1 MARLLV
7 GARVGP
13 YEILDLLGVGG
24 VGEVYRARDSRLDRT
39 VAIKILKS
47 PGATG
52 SIQLQRFQR
61 EAKAIA
67 SLSHPHICTL
77 YDVGEEDGVAFL
89 VMEWLDGQ
97 TLAERLERGPFSV
110 ESALQIGSQVA
121 EALDAAH
128 RKGIVHRD
136 LKAANV
142 IFAPGG
148 VKLLDFGLAK
158 LREAEYEEM
167 VRGRTQSLQLTS
179 EGTLIGTLPYMAPEQ
194 IEGHYVDSRT
204 DIFSLGVLLHEMLAG
219 RRPFAGDTRASLMV
233 AILAG
238 APASLAEVRP
248 AVPEALQRLVR
259 RCLEKD
265 PDDRWQTARDLAAE
279 LQWIAR
285 GDTNAIPVRR
295 IRLRR
300 RHRAVILSRLAVGA
314 LVVGA
319 GTAMMML
326 RWQRAAVAEY
336 QALTYR
342 RGVVS
347 SARFA
352 HDGQSFV
359 YSASWEGRQYGIFLG
374 RPESPDVRDLG
385 LETGR
390 ILSISRT
397 GEMAVLFGS
406 QNIQQAFGVLTLAR
420 VPLAGGARRDLL
432 EGVVDA
438 DWIPGTDRLA
448 VIRDPGG
455 GRPWRVEF
463 PEGTVVHESRA
474 AWSLR
479 VSPDGK
485 RIAFFEGPSLFGSAP
500 EAKVMMVDTSGQK
513 TILSSGWSGI
523 GLAWMPSG
531 KEVWFTATDG
541 GVSDGKANA
550 RRDHRPAAPWL
561 HAVSL
566 SGSER
571 TVHRAPDWL
580 VLHDIA
586 ADGRL
591 LMSRNTARV
600 GLACQAPGETAE
612 RDLSWLMAS
621 AVTDLSPDGRTVI
634 FFDGLSGLTRAANPI
649 LFRRS
654 TTGEAAVPVGEGAA
668 GRLSPDGRWVL
679 ASLVQSLV
687 LLPAGAGSAVVLP
700 KGNLSSVGAGAWLPG
715 SKQIVFNGTRGNDR
729 PRIYIQE
736 IPAGEP
742 LAVTDEG
749 VQLPANAAV
758 RNQNS
763 LLGRSGDNW
772 MLFPIAG
779 GDPQSVPALTGR
791 DVPIQWS
798 QDGRFVYTVG
808 IAEWPRPSAFDVFL
822 VDIRTGRRAL
832 WKTLA
837 PADRVGVEEQRQW
850 TAITPDARAYC
861 YSYARRLGD
870 LFVVS
875 KLQ

>member
-1 MARLLV
+1 
-7 GARVGP
+7 
-13 YEILDLLGVGG
+13 
-24 VGEVYRARDSRLDRT
+24 
-39 VAIKILKS
+39 
-47 PGATG
+47 
-52 SIQLQRFQR
+52 
-61 EAKAIA
+61 
-67 SLSHPHICTL
+67 
-77 YDVGEEDGVAFL
+77 
-89 VMEWLDGQ
+89 MEWVDGQ
-97 TLAERLERGPFSV
+97 TLAERLERGPLSV
-110 ESALQIGSQVA
+110 QSAVQIASEVA

-136 LKAANV
+136 LKPANV

-158 LREAEYEEM
+158 LREAEYEDM
-167 VRGRTQSLQLTS
+167 VRGRTQSLQLTT
-179 EGTLIGTLPYMAPEQ
+179 EGTVMGTLPYMAPEQ
-194 IEGHYVDSRT
+194 IEGQHVDSRT
-204 DIFSLGVLLHEMLAG
+204 DIFALGVVLHEMLAG
-219 RRPFAGDTRASLMV
+219 TRPFAGDTRASLMM

-238 APASLAEVRP
+238 DPASLEEVRP
-248 AVPEALQRLVR
+248 VVPEALQRLVL

-265 PDDRWQTARDLAAE
+265 TDERWQTARDLSAE

-285 GDTNAIPVRR
+285 GEAAAMPVPRM
-295 IRLRR
+295 RLRR
-300 RHRAVILSRLAVGA
+300 RYQAVLANSLAAAA
-314 LVVGA
+314 LVVGTGA
-319 GTAMMML
+319 AVTML
-326 RWQRAAVAEY
+326 RGQPTSVAEY
-336 QALTYR
+336 QAVTYR

-359 YSASWEGRQYGIFLG
+359 YSASWDGGQYGIFLG
-374 RPESPDVRDLG
+374 RAESPDVRDLG
-385 LETGR
+385 LEMGR

-397 GEMAVLFGS
+397 GEMAVLFGP
-406 QNIQQAFGVLTLAR
+406 QNIQEAFGVRTLAR

-438 DWIPGTDRLA
+438 DWIPGTERLA

-463 PEGTVVHESRA
+463 PAGTIVHEPRA

-485 RIAFFEGPSLFGSAP
+485 RIAFFEGPTLFGSAP
-500 EAKVMMVDTSGQK
+500 DAKVMMIDTSGRK
-513 TILSSGWSGI
+513 TALSSGWAGI
-523 GLAWMPSG
+523 GLAWTPSG

-541 GVSDGKANA
+541 GVSVSDGKAKR
-550 RRDHRPAAPWL
+550 RRDNRPAAPWL

-591 LMSRNTARV
+591 LISRNTVRL
-600 GLACQAPGETAE
+600 GLACQAPDETDE
-612 RDLSWLMAS
+612 RDLSWLVAS
-621 AVTDLSPDGRTVI
+621 GVTDLSPDGRTVI
-634 FFDGLSGLTRAANPI
+634 FFDALSGLTREGNPTI
-649 LFRRS
+649 FRRS
-654 TTGEAAVPVGEGAA
+654 TTGGPAVPVGEGVG
-668 GRLSPDGRWVL
+668 GRLSPDGVWVL
-679 ASLVQSLV
+679 VSLGQNLV
-687 LLPAGAGSAVVLP
+687 LLPAGAGSSVVLP
-700 KGNLSSVGAGAWLPG
+700 KGNLSRVGAGAWLPD
-715 SKQIVFNGTRGNDR
+715 SSRIVFNGTRGNEP
-729 PRIYIQE
+729 PRVYIQN

-742 LAVTDEG
+742 RVVTDQG

-758 RNQNS
+758 RDENS
-763 LLGRSGDNW
+763 LLGRSGDHW
-772 MLFPIAG
+772 ILFPIAG
-779 GDPQSVPALTGR
+779 GEPQSLRALTTR
-791 DVPIQWS
+791 DVPIQWTK
-798 QDGRFVYTVG
+798 DGRVVYTVG
-808 IAEWPRPSAFDVFL
+808 IPEWPRPSAFDVFR
-822 VDIRTGRRAL
+822 VDIATGGRAL